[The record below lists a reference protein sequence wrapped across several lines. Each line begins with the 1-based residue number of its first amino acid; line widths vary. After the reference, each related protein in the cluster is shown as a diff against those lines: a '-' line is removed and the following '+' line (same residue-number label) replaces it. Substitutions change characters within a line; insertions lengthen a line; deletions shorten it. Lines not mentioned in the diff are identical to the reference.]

1 MIDFRLGKIFEQIVL
16 FIQRNF
22 HTSLRAIRNSIN
34 GMLDLFTDVLTFPHP
49 LIMAA
54 IFAAIAWRCAGKG
67 LAAFAFFGMALIY
80 NMTLWEPTMSTLAMV
95 LSAVLIALVLGVPLG
110 ILMAKSNLAEKIMR
124 PLLDFM
130 QTLPAFVYLIPM
142 VMLFSLGAVS
152 GIFATLIFALPPAV
166 RLTNLGIRQVPED
179 IRDAATAFGSTP
191 GQMLFKA
198 EIPVAAPTIMAGV
211 NQTIMLALS
220 MVVIAGLIGAGG
232 LGEVVN
238 RGLTQARIDVGFEGG
253 LSIVILAIYLDR
265 VTQTFGRKTKT
276 RNP

>member
-1 MIDFRLGKIFEQIVL
+1 
-16 FIQRNF
+16 
-22 HTSLRAIRNSIN
+22 
-34 GMLDLFTDVLTFPHP
+34 
-49 LIMAA
+49 
-54 IFAAIAWRCAGKG
+54 
-67 LAAFAFFGMALIY
+67 
-80 NMTLWEPTMSTLAMV
+80 
-95 LSAVLIALVLGVPLG
+95 
-110 ILMAKSNLAEKIMR
+110 
-124 PLLDFM
+124 M

-166 RLTNLGIRQVPED
+166 RLTNLGIRQVPVD

-191 GQMLFKA
+191 SQMLFKA

-265 VTQTFGRKTKT
+265 VTQTFGRKNKT

>member
-1 MIDFRLGKIFEQIVL
+1 MIDLRPGEIFEQIVL

-22 HTSLRAIRNSIN
+22 HTTLRTIRTSIN

-49 LIMAA
+49 LIMAG

-67 LAAFAFFGMALIY
+67 LAAFAFLGMALIY
-80 NMTLWEPTMSTLAMV
+80 NMALWEPTMSTLAMV
-95 LSAVLIALVLGVPLG
+95 LSAVLIALSLGVPLG
-110 ILMAKSNLAEKIMR
+110 ILMAKSRIAENILR

-166 RLTNLGIRQVPED
+166 RLTNLGIRQVPGD

-191 GQMLFKA
+191 RQMLFKA

-265 VTQTFGRKTKT
+265 VTQTFGRKSKT
-276 RNP
+276 PNA